1 VRAGASGGLEGKDGR
16 ERGCTPFDKFEEG
29 LYGFVQETRVSAV
42 TDWDDLRVTLAVSE
56 TGSLSAAARRLQLSL
71 PTIGRRVQAVEE
83 RLGLILFERRAEG
96 YRPTPAG
103 EALLPHLR
111 AMAEAAAALEREA
124 RIQADPGTGL
134 VRVAAGGWA
143 SRFLAERLPRL
154 REALPGI
161 DLALDYARKL
171 PELGDDSVHLGV
183 YASVPEQPG
192 LRSRLVCR
200 SAYAVYGARRYVD
213 RHPDARTEARLAAC
227 DWVVYDT
234 ERAPTGSD
242 TDGYPIEQRLAS
254 AGNGRVLRLTT
265 TDLLLSALL
274 SGAGLALIPCF
285 VGDANPDLVRVSP
298 LVPEMEH
305 RYRLIVHQDI
315 GRSPRV
321 ARAKEAIAAL
331 FAAERRLL
339 EGEAGAPVPA

>member
-1 VRAGASGGLEGKDGR
+1 M
-16 ERGCTPFDKFEEG
+16 
-29 LYGFVQETRVSAV
+29 
-42 TDWDDLRVTLAVSE
+42 TDWDDLRVIHAVAE
-56 TGSLSAAARRLQLSL
+56 TGSLSAAARRLGLSQ
-71 PTIGRRVQAVEE
+71 PTVGRRVQALEE

-96 YRPTPAG
+96 YRPTAAG

-134 VRVAAGGWA
+134 VRVAADGWA

-161 DLALDYARKL
+161 DLAVDWERQV
-171 PELGDDSVHLGV
+171 PNLGDDAVHIGI
-183 YASVPEQPG
+183 YAAIPDLPG
-192 LRSRLVCR
+192 LRSRVVGR
-200 SAYAVYGARRYVD
+200 STYAVYGARLYVD
-213 RHPDARTEARLAAC
+213 RHPSAWTEARMAEC
-227 DWVVYDT
+227 DWVIYDW
-234 ERAPTGSD
+234 ERVGRD
-242 TDGYPIEQRLAS
+242 IDGYPLEKQGLLADS
-254 AGNGRVLRLTT
+254 VRVLRLTT
-265 TDLLLSALL
+265 TDLMLSALL

-285 VGDANPDLVRVSP
+285 VGDAHPDLVRVSP
-298 LVPEMEH
+298 LVPAMEH
-305 RYRLIVHQDI
+305 RYRLIVHHDV

-339 EGEAGAPVPA
+339 EGEAGTVERVGAPIPA